1 VGLGLSVQMG
11 WRSTDISFTGVH
23 RSPPIFF
30 SFYFFFIFLFVFV
43 VWQIRKWRKIVGLVG
58 KLLLGFFLPRFN
70 VAVLVSGFWIVEV
83 SAIVVVGCYL
93 LVFVHLWVT

>member
-1 VGLGLSVQMG
+1 M
-11 WRSTDISFTGVH
+11 
-23 RSPPIFF
+23 
-30 SFYFFFIFLFVFV
+30 
-43 VWQIRKWRKIVGLVG
+43 GLVG